1 MNVGIIGLG
10 MMGSP
15 IASRLALKGHK
26 IIAFNRDR
34 SKAEK
39 LAAATTAATKKPKIV
54 DQPKEV
60 GDSSHIVIICVKDY
74 QAVANVS
81 FATGGLIETTNRDLI
96 VVQCST
102 ISPEES
108 NKLADLYSNRQIR
121 MLSVPIL
128 GGTTAVEKGEI
139 TLIGAGPKAAYELA
153 EPILR
158 DLSAQIFYMGS
169 DHGTA
174 SALKL
179 AFNIHIALLAL
190 ALAEGLVFARG
201 TGVDTATYIKVLNS
215 TYFKTGVSERKG
227 PKIVNG
233 DYNASFYL
241 MNMVKDLDLALRT
254 AYGSGLTLP
263 ITASSEAVY
272 RASEAFGL
280 SSMDYTSVAAYLLKL
295 NGFNTFRDDS
305 KQK

>member
-1 MNVGIIGLG
+1 MNVGVIGLG

-39 LAAATTAATKKPKIV
+39 LVAATTGTKKLKIA

-60 GDSSHIVIICVKDY
+60 GDSSDVAIICVKDY

-96 VVQCST
+96 AIQCST

-128 GGTTAVEKGEI
+128 GGTTAVERGEI
-139 TLIGAGPKAAYELA
+139 TLIGAGPKTAYELA

-158 DLSAQIFYMGS
+158 DLSSQIFYLGS

-215 TYFKTGVSERKG
+215 TYFKTGISERKG
-227 PKIVNG
+227 PRIVNG
-233 DYNASFYL
+233 NYNASFYL

-254 AYGSGLTLP
+254 AYTSGLTLP
-263 ITASSEAVY
+263 TTASAEAVY

-280 SSMDYTSVAAYLLKL
+280 SWMDYTSVASYLLKL
-295 NGFNTFRDDS
+295 NGFNTFRVDS
-305 KQK
+305 ERK

>member
-1 MNVGIIGLG
+1 MNVGVIGLG

-39 LAAATTAATKKPKIV
+39 LVATTGTTKIKIAN
-54 DQPKEV
+54 QPKEV
-60 GDSSHIVIICVKDY
+60 GDSSDIAIICVKDY

-96 VVQCST
+96 VIQCST

-108 NKLADLYSNRQIR
+108 NKLADLYLNRQIR

-128 GGTTAVEKGEI
+128 GGTTAVERGEI
-139 TLIGAGPKAAYELA
+139 TLIGAGPKTAYELA

-158 DLSAQIFYMGS
+158 DLSSQIFYLGS
-169 DHGTA
+169 DHRTA

-215 TYFKTGVSERKG
+215 TYFKTGISERKG
-227 PKIVNG
+227 PRIVNG
-233 DYNASFYL
+233 DYDASFYL

-254 AYGSGLTLP
+254 AYTSGLTLP
-263 ITASSEAVY
+263 TTASAEAVY

-280 SSMDYTSVAAYLLKL
+280 SSMDYTSVASYLLKL
-295 NGFNTFRDDS
+295 NGFNTFRTDS
-305 KQK
+305 ERK

>member
-1 MNVGIIGLG
+1 MNVGLIGLG

-39 LAAATTAATKKPKIV
+39 LVVTTGTKKLKIA

-60 GDSSHIVIICVKDY
+60 GNSSDIAIICVKDY
-74 QAVANVS
+74 KAVANVS
-81 FATGGLIETTNRDLI
+81 FATGGLIETTNRDL
-96 VVQCST
+96 VVIQCST

-128 GGTTAVEKGEI
+128 GGRTAVERGEI
-139 TLIGAGPKAAYELA
+139 TLIGAGPKTAYQLA

-158 DLSAQIFYMGS
+158 DLSAQIFYLGS
-169 DHGTA
+169 DHRTA

-201 TGVDTATYIKVLNS
+201 TGVDTSTYIKVLNS
-215 TYFKTGVSERKG
+215 TYFKTGISERKG
-227 PKIVNG
+227 PRIVNG
-233 DYNASFYL
+233 DYDASFYL
-241 MNMVKDLDLALRT
+241 TNMVKDLDLALRT
-254 AYGSGLTLP
+254 AYTSGLTLP
-263 ITASSEAVY
+263 TTASAEAVY

-280 SSMDYTSVAAYLLKL
+280 SWMDYTSVASYLLKL
-295 NGFNTFRDDS
+295 NGFNTFRVDS
-305 KQK
+305 ERK